1 MIAEPRG
8 KNWVCHVRLLLLSAA
23 LSVGISASLTAQE
36 AGVPAGGTSGISLI
50 DPADPGRCTHVNY
63 SLQIEGTMKTPSPS
77 GTTDWELK
85 SSAKFDFVQRRFESD
100 SVGPFALRAVR
111 RFREAET
118 TSLVGKDYR
127 TQVVLSPQS
136 GNIRIYGGEMQL
148 IQFSPEVRLTR
159 PQVELL
165 QFPCDPL
172 ATTGLL
178 PGRILKAESEK
189 WNADSW
195 VVPMLTGMD
204 ASITQSAICSL
215 KSVTDSEAVIAF
227 ECQGT
232 GAITGSATEIR
243 LNGEMILNRKNSLIR
258 QLKATL
264 TEVRSPGTVSPGLD
278 VTAQIQWSQELT
290 EPAAELP
297 DAIPDSFPAESQLR
311 LTLVTPW
318 RVLLSHDRDWHI
330 FHETSELVMLRMLSN
345 GSLVAQCN
353 IASAPLLAAG
363 KFTPESDY
371 LAEVE
376 RAVAERKGRVRSSRV
391 DPDRN
396 GWRIHHVQATGEA
409 NKQIL
414 IWDYY
419 LCTTR
424 SGEQVSLVF
433 SHAEDDEKV
442 FSGVADRMLSS
453 LTIRSARPKIAL
465 PR

>member
-1 MIAEPRG
+1 MNAEPRG
-8 KNWVCHVRLLLLSAA
+8 KNRVCQVHGLLFSVA
-23 LSVGISASLTAQE
+23 LIVGITGSLTADE
-36 AGVPAGGTSGISLI
+36 AAVPEDSPSAILLI
-50 DPADPGRCTHVNY
+50 DPADPGRCTHVSY
-63 SLQIEGTMKTPSPS
+63 SLQIEGTMKTPSAS
-77 GTTDWELK
+77 GTTDWALK
-85 SSAKFDFVQRRFESD
+85 SAARFDFAQRRFPSD
-100 SVGPFALRAVR
+100 SVGPFALRAAR

-118 TSLVGKDYR
+118 TSLVGKDHR
-127 TQVVLSPQS
+127 TRVVLSQQA

-159 PQVELL
+159 PQVDLL

-178 PGRILKAESEK
+178 PKRALKTASEK

-204 ASITQSAICSL
+204 ASVTQSAVCSL
-215 KSVTDSEAVIAF
+215 KSITDSEATILF

-232 GAITGSATEIR
+232 GAITGSPTEIR
-243 LNGEMILNRKNSLIR
+243 LSGEMILDRKNSLIR
-258 QLKATL
+258 QLNATL
-264 TEVRSPGTVSPGLD
+264 TEVRNPGTISPGLD
-278 VTAQIQWSQELT
+278 VTARIQWSQELT
-290 EPAAELP
+290 ESAAELP
-297 DAIPDSFPAESQLR
+297 EAIPDSLPSKNQLL

-318 RVLLSHDRDWHI
+318 RILLSHDRDWHL
-330 FHETSELVMLRMLSN
+330 FHETSELVMLRMISN

-353 IASAPLLAAG
+353 IASAPLLAPG

-376 RAVAERKGRVRSSRV
+376 RAVAERLGRIRSSRV
-391 DPDRN
+391 EPDRN
-396 GWRIHHVQATGEA
+396 DWRIHHVQATGEA

-433 SHAEDDEKV
+433 SHAEEDEDV